1 MDQFIQAIAYVIDAL
16 FSIFI
21 LSALVRFWM
30 QALRA
35 PMRNPIAQFTMA
47 LTDWAVKPM
56 RRLIPGLFKLDW
68 ATLVVAWAFEFLLQV
83 ILELLLKDSSPASN
97 PKILSVLLFV
107 SLVKLVRLSIYVFM
121 GAIIIQAVLSWV
133 NPHHPVAP
141 FFNALT
147 GPFLRP
153 VQRSIPPIGGV
164 DITPVLVLIFF
175 QLLLMLPVGWLEQE
189 ANRMLVL
196 ARMLA

>member
-1 MDQFIQAIAYVIDAL
+1 MFIQAIAYVIDAL

-35 PMRNPIAQFTMA
+35 PVRNPIAQFTMA
-47 LTDWAVKPM
+47 LTDWAVLPL
-56 RRLIPGLFKLDW
+56 RRLIPGVMKLDW
-68 ATLVVAWAFEFLLQV
+68 ASLFVAWAFEFLLQV
-83 ILELLLKDSSPASN
+83 ILLLLKGASPLEN
-97 PKILSVLLFV
+97 PNVLSVLLFV

-147 GPFLRP
+147 NPFLKP
-153 VQRSIPPIGGV
+153 VQRAIPPIGGV

-175 QLLLMLPVGWLEQE
+175 QLLLMLPVAWLEGE
-189 ANRMLVL
+189 GTRMVL
-196 ARMLA
+196 GAAL